1 VWAAEANT
9 IPAAF
14 WTLIH
19 LLEHPHIMHQVVG
32 EIDGLYTTETDT
44 MRHTERERQRCMYSR
59 LLIQH
64 AVDIVAQRPSQSPIQ
79 AAEIYF
85 TEQELSSMTLLKNA
99 IEETIR
105 LHSPPIL
112 VRGVKEDVVIGNFV
126 VWRNGIIE

>member
-1 VWAAEANT
+1 
-9 IPAAF
+9 
-14 WTLIH
+14 
-19 LLEHPHIMHQVVG
+19 
-32 EIDGLYTTETDT
+32 
-44 MRHTERERQRCMYSR
+44 MYSR